1 MNSKINED
9 EIFEKEKDNE
19 NNIENGKT
27 DVKKLL
33 KQVFEN
39 FIYTKQHNIKHI
51 DYKMSIYNNSNW
63 LDKPISNI
71 DYSDLLGCML
81 DIEENFENVK
91 DLMDDSL
98 SRIKKFKKVYFKD
111 YEETEEYE
119 KNEEEEE
126 L

>member
-9 EIFEKEKDNE
+9 EISEKEKNNE
-19 NNIENGKT
+19 NNIENGKR
-27 DVKKLL
+27 DVKELL

-63 LDKPISNI
+63 LDNPISNI

-81 DIEENFENVK
+81 DIEEDFENVK

-98 SRIKKFKKVYFKD
+98 SRIKEFKKMYFKD